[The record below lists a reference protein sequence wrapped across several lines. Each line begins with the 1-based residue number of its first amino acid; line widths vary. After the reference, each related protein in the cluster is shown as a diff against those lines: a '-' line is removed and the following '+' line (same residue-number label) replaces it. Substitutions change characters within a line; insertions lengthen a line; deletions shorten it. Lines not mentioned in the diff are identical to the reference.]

1 MLNSLLQILDDGRL
15 TDAQGRVV
23 SFENTVI
30 VMTSNAGSQSNNTPA
45 GFGRTVSQM
54 SKDRVMKALEEI
66 MRPEFLNR
74 IDEIIAFNQLSED
87 NFRHIAEIML
97 GELRTTLADKD
108 IRLTWDDSLLGLL
121 TEKSY
126 SIKYGAR
133 NLRRLIEKEIEN
145 PLVEYTSGK
154 EEAAPITY
162 KETERFYNG
171 TDRDERRENEL
182 YEIEDSEKSLED
194 LVNTQLQWEQI
205 GETERKIVDFCIQS
219 LEQSGYLMIPP
230 KDIAKDLGVAEEQ
243 VEEVLSMLKEL
254 EPQGLFASGLEE
266 CLLMQVRG
274 MDEEELLSDIIRNHL
289 QDIAE
294 GKISTI
300 SRGLKISS
308 AEVRKLIH
316 VIKNL
321 NPRPLNGIGGE
332 KAQYILPDVIL
343 EFQDGQWNIELN
355 DKWTGNLQV
364 SDFYIHMMET
374 AQDEELK
381 SYFENKLRR
390 ARFIMNAV
398 EQRRTTILGI
408 TREILKRQEDYS
420 YGKGQLKPNDTG
432 GYRRCTGDPQI
443 HGQPR
448 DP

>member
-1 MLNSLLQILDDGRL
+1 MEIKTGISLQ
-15 TDAQGRVV
+15 TKQ
-23 SFENTVI
+23 
-30 VMTSNAGSQSNNTPA
+30 
-45 GFGRTVSQM
+45 
-54 SKDRVMKALEEI
+54 
-66 MRPEFLNR
+66 
-74 IDEIIAFNQLSED
+74 QLSQLQVESL
-87 NFRHIAEIML
+87 NILAMSMT
-97 GELRTTLADKD
+97 ELKD
-108 IRLTWDDSLLGLL
+108 FQQN
-121 TEKSY
+121 E
-126 SIKYGAR
+126 
-133 NLRRLIEKEIEN
+133 EIEN

-308 AEVRKLIH
+308 AD
-316 VIKNL
+316 
-321 NPRPLNGIGGE
+321 PCD
-332 KAQYILPDVIL
+332 Q
-343 EFQDGQWNIELN
+343 
-355 DKWTGNLQV
+355 
-364 SDFYIHMMET
+364 
-374 AQDEELK
+374 ELK
-381 SYFENKLRR
+381 SAPIKWDRR
-390 ARFIMNAV
+390 
-398 EQRRTTILGI
+398 
-408 TREILKRQEDYS
+408 
-420 YGKGQLKPNDTG
+420 
-432 GYRRCTGDPQI
+432 
-443 HGQPR
+443 
-448 DP
+448 

>member
-1 MLNSLLQILDDGRL
+1 MEIKTGISLQ
-15 TDAQGRVV
+15 TKQ
-23 SFENTVI
+23 
-30 VMTSNAGSQSNNTPA
+30 
-45 GFGRTVSQM
+45 
-54 SKDRVMKALEEI
+54 
-66 MRPEFLNR
+66 
-74 IDEIIAFNQLSED
+74 QLSQLQVESL
-87 NFRHIAEIML
+87 NILAMSMT
-97 GELRTTLADKD
+97 ELKD
-108 IRLTWDDSLLGLL
+108 FLQN
-121 TEKSY
+121 E
-126 SIKYGAR
+126 
-133 NLRRLIEKEIEN
+133 EIEN

-254 EPQGLFASGLEE
+254 EPQGLFASGL
-266 CLLMQVRG
+266 
-274 MDEEELLSDIIRNHL
+274 DIIRNHL

-343 EFQDGQWNIELN
+343 EFQDG
-355 DKWTGNLQV
+355 
-364 SDFYIHMMET
+364 
-374 AQDEELK
+374 
-381 SYFENKLRR
+381 
-390 ARFIMNAV
+390 
-398 EQRRTTILGI
+398 
-408 TREILKRQEDYS
+408 
-420 YGKGQLKPNDTG
+420 
-432 GYRRCTGDPQI
+432 
-443 HGQPR
+443 
-448 DP
+448 